1 MRSLIEI
8 WLAGNG
14 FLLIDNGCWNQCNTN
29 TNGHCLLIEPIV
41 QHEIGDNVTV
51 YRISKI
57 LITLQ

>member
-14 FLLIDNGCWNQCNTN
+14 FLLNDNGCWNQCNTN

-57 LITLQ
+57 